1 MRLLTFNW
9 HETYLTL
16 LARLGHSWDVVLRT
30 KAGRQDWWT
39 EVRPV
44 PANVTLV
51 DEPTALDAV
60 GRGAYDAVICHNLL
74 DLGLVVDSGVPTA
87 TIFHTSRDLEL
98 RHGLD
103 PAAFDRY
110 GLPLVART
118 TPVFVSP
125 MKQRS
130 WGFDGVLIPPGVPT
144 DEYGGYTG
152 DLAQVLHVGNLKRE
166 LASVN
171 GMADLQTAVAG
182 LPFRLVGL
190 NPTIPGVDLS
200 RGWDDLKETFRSHR
214 VYIHTARAPFEDGY
228 NLGMLEA
235 MATGMPVVTLAHESS
250 PIVDG
255 ENGIVGETTQALS
268 LGLLEMLEDAD
279 RARALGAQA
288 RETVRTRFSMD
299 AFVQRWATV
308 LNSLC
313 GGRAS
318 ALRSISQLAR

>member
-16 LARLGHSWDVVLRT
+16 LARVGHTWDVVLRP
-30 KAGRQDWWT
+30 KAGRQDWWA

-44 PANVTLV
+44 PANVILI
-51 DEPTALDAV
+51 DEPTAVAAV
-60 GRGAYDAVICHNLL
+60 ERGVYDAVICHNLL
-74 DLGLVVDSGVPTA
+74 DLGLVVGSGVPTA

-103 PAAFDRY
+103 PAAFERH
-110 GLPLVART
+110 GLPLVSQT

-130 WGFDGVLIPPGVPT
+130 WGLEGVLIPPGVPS

-152 DLAQVLHVGNLKRE
+152 ELPQVLHVGNLKRE
-166 LASVN
+166 LADVN
-171 GMADLQTAVAG
+171 GMSDLQTAVAG
-182 LPFRLVGL
+182 LPLTLVGL
-190 NPTIPGVDLS
+190 NPTIPGAELS
-200 RGWDDLKETFRSHR
+200 RGWDDLKARFRSHR

-235 MATGMPVVTLAHESS
+235 MASGMPVVTLAHESS

-255 ENGIVGETTQALS
+255 VNGIVGDTSRELS
-268 LGLLEMLEDAD
+268 LGLLELLEDPD
-279 RARALGAQA
+279 RAKALGTQA
-288 RETVRTRFSMD
+288 RETVRARFSMD
-299 AFVQRWATV
+299 SFIERWKAV
-308 LNSLC
+308 LANIC
-313 GGRAS
+313 E
-318 ALRSISQLAR
+318 

>member
-16 LARLGHSWDVVLRT
+16 LAGLGHSWDVVLRP

-44 PANVTLV
+44 PRNVTLIEESV
-51 DEPTALDAV
+51 ALSGV
-60 GRGAYDAVICHNLL
+60 EQGAYDAVICHNLL
-74 DLGLVVDSGVPTA
+74 DLGLVVDSGIPTA

-103 PAAFDRY
+103 PAAFQKH

-118 TPVFVSP
+118 TPVFVSS

-130 WGFDGVLIPPGVPT
+130 WGLAGTLIPPGVPVG
-144 DEYGGYTG
+144 EYGGYTG
-152 DLAQVLHVGNLKRE
+152 ELAQVLHVGNLKRE
-166 LASVN
+166 LAGVN
-171 GMADLQTAVAG
+171 GMADLQAAVAG
-182 LPFRLVGL
+182 LPFTLVGL
-190 NPTIPGVDLS
+190 NPTIPGAELS
-200 RGWDDLKETFRSHR
+200 RGWDDLKAKFRSHR
-214 VYIHTARAPFEDGY
+214 AYIHTTRAPFEDGY

-255 ENGIVGETTQALS
+255 KNGIVGATASQLA
-268 LGLLEMLEDAD
+268 LGLLELLEDAD
-279 RARALGAQA
+279 CARALGAQA
-288 RETVRTRFSMD
+288 RETVRTRFAMD
-299 AFVQRWATV
+299 AFVERWT
-308 LNSLC
+308 
-313 GGRAS
+313 
-318 ALRSISQLAR
+318 ALLHRICRTPVEAGL